1 MPGAAKR
8 QSHKKRYQVL
18 RDCFV
23 TLFLAMTNKSA
34 ITRKCPNTTL
44 GTMCCNLA
52 DRFSPLKHLLN
63 LTPSQL
69 ALVLANLIPLF
80 GVLYLDWDVG
90 SIVVL
95 YWLENLV
102 IGGYTILKMLLAGKF
117 GALFNILFFIVHYG
131 GFCAVHGMFVL
142 QLTAFGAGETE
153 VASETSWPGPL
164 VLVGMFLNLGRQ
176 LLAAAPE
183 HVIWVIIAMVLSH
196 GVSFALNFIGQGE
209 YKSSRVRQLMTAP
222 YKRIAV
228 LHIAIIAGAFLVK
241 QLGSPLG
248 LLLALVALKIGLDIM
263 LHNRSHRSARPDTR
277 AEAA

>member
-1 MPGAAKR
+1 MT
-8 QSHKKRYQVL
+8 KKSEVPW
-18 RDCFV
+18 
-23 TLFLAMTNKSA
+23 
-34 ITRKCPNTTL
+34 KCSNTTL
-44 GTMCCNLA
+44 GTIGRYLI
-52 DRFSPLKHLLN
+52 DRCSRVKHLLN
-63 LTPSQL
+63 LTPAQL

-102 IGGYTILKMLLAGKF
+102 IGGYTILKMLITGKS
-117 GALFNILFFIVHYG
+117 GALFNVLFFIVHYG
-131 GFCAVHGMFVL
+131 GFCAVHGLFVL
-142 QLTAFGAGETE
+142 QLTAFGTDTPEAL
-153 VASETSWPGPL
+153 SETSWPGPL
-164 VLVGMFLNLGRQ
+164 VLVEMFLNLMRQ

-209 YKSSRVRQLMTAP
+209 YKSSRVHQLMTAP

-263 LHNRSHRSARPDTR
+263 LHNRSHRAAQSDAET
-277 AEAA
+277 EAA